1 MADRFS
7 NFATILSNSHWEE
20 LQWTLAEHLH
30 WETRWDN
37 KQRAID
43 PVMHSQSFDTIE
55 HFPSNARI
63 LSEERDQEARRVN
76 SFKQAYCFPV
86 IAHKFVLKLSPS
98 AMCSKCPLKV
108 KNAAAWMLRE
118 CCGILLEFV
127 RKFRFAPIVT
137 GTLAAKPRPT
147 GVWPLAV
154 SRGRLDFA
162 AVCRTV
168 CWMVCRIV
176 CRMVLNLLNNSSN
189 YNRHLLMIALILF
202 IHSFAL

>member
-43 PVMHSQSFDTIE
+43 SVMHSQSFDTIE

-137 GTLAAKPRPT
+137 GTLAAKPP
-147 GVWPLAV
+147 
-154 SRGRLDFA
+154 SDGRLAFSRFQ
-162 AVCRTV
+162 RTFGL
-168 CWMVCRIV
+168 CSG
-176 CRMVLNLLNNSSN
+176 LPNGLLNGLPNSLPN
-189 YNRHLLMIALILF
+189 GF
-202 IHSFAL
+202 EPPKQ